1 MRLTLIA
8 LALTGLGVAGP
19 AVAQTHRWTP
29 PDGVSRAEF
38 HGFFRHWH
46 GQGGGWQG
54 GGWQGGGWQ
63 GRPHRPRY
71 RSMDLNT
78 GATGDAAAAPEPP
91 GLAGA
96 LPPGLAAGS
105 GNGNGNGNMGN
116 GNGNNNTGNN
126 NGNGNVG
133 NGLGNGFSGN
143 GNGNGLV
150 Q

>member
-1 MRLTLIA
+1 MTLIA
-8 LALTGLGVAGP
+8 LALTGLGLAGP

-38 HGFFRHWH
+38 RGFFQHWH

-63 GRPHRPRY
+63 GRPHRWRY

-78 GATGDAAAAPEPP
+78 GSTGDAAAPEPP
-91 GLAGA
+91 GLTGA
-96 LPPGLAAGS
+96 VPPGLANGS

-133 NGLGNGFSGN
+133 NGLGNGFSTN